1 MLKILIAFKAKNF
14 LVVACKC
21 GVTNCHYEED
31 KMIDVCG
38 SQRLL
43 DVLKVSLCNM
53 LQQGHDGAY
62 CGVP

>member
-1 MLKILIAFKAKNF
+1 MLKLLVAFKVRCVP
-14 LVVACKC
+14 VVAFKC
-21 GVTNCHYEED
+21 GVRNCRFQED

-43 DVLKVSLCNM
+43 DLLKVSLCNM
-53 LQQGHDGAY
+53 LQQGYDGAY

>member
-1 MLKILIAFKAKNF
+1 MLKLLVAFKARSV
-14 LVVACKC
+14 LVVTCKC
-21 GVTNCHYEED
+21 GVTYCHYQED

-62 CGVP
+62 CGVS